1 MEHKLRWFLGANTP
15 TGLNSLY
22 ESFRRDEA
30 LERCWLLKGGPGCG
44 KSTIMTRVAERAERA
59 GLGVEYIHCSGDPDS
74 LDGMYVPERRFAI
87 FVATAPQGSVP
98 GIKFEVFCSSG
109 QFRTKVG

>member
-15 TGLNSLY
+15 GGLNSLY

-44 KSTIMTRVAERAERA
+44 KSTLMARVAERAEQA
-59 GLGVEYIHCSGDPDS
+59 GMQVEYIHCSGDPDS
-74 LDGMYVPERRFAI
+74 LDGVYILQKHYAI
-87 FVATAPQGSVP
+87 FDATAPQESVSL
-98 GIKFEVFCSSG
+98 G
-109 QFRTKVG
+109 